1 MVRNTA
7 HGLDYIKFMS
17 LWQNY
22 TILKFTTNEEPSY
35 RNISVSAGVHI
46 HTRHNPIIDFTDMET
61 QALLCIEKKHSPGT
75 FIFPVSLIENPELS
89 HLILDPYE
97 SLTWTND
104 CETILSLCPSSSS
117 ISQGK

>member
-35 RNISVSAGVHI
+35 RNISISAGVHI
-46 HTRHNPIIDFTDMET
+46 HTRHNPIIDSTDMET
-61 QALLCIEKKHSPGT
+61 QALLCIKKKHSPGT
-75 FIFPVSLIENPELS
+75 FILPASLIENPELS
-89 HLILDPYE
+89 HLFLDPDE
-97 SLTWTND
+97 SLK
-104 CETILSLCPSSSS
+104 PS
-117 ISQGK
+117 

>member
-17 LWQNY
+17 LWQN

-35 RNISVSAGVHI
+35 RNTSISAGVHI

-61 QALLCIEKKHSPGT
+61 QALLCIKKKYSPGT

-89 HLILDPYE
+89 HLFLDPDE
-97 SLTWTND
+97 SLK
-104 CETILSLCPSSSS
+104 PS
-117 ISQGK
+117 